1 MPYESQAIGNDGN
14 WFFTK
19 YPSQAKKKIFFV
31 SYESQAD
38 LKIFFVGSRSQAGWL
53 KREKLFLLE

>member
-1 MPYESQAIGNDGN
+1 MDNEGK

-31 SYESQAD
+31 KYESQAD
-38 LKIFFVGSRSQAGWL
+38 VKIFFVDYDSQSGWRTSS
-53 KREKLFLLE
+53 KQHLFF